1 MQLCILQ
8 KEYEEVIIHNKDYQ
22 RKLDAVKRDR
32 QRSVD
37 KLIQISGDRK
47 KALENEMSLKT
58 RVNELEHENQHL
70 IECHKELR
78 QQLAKAAL
86 MAVSTAAAKMGATS
100 MHLGGLGSDPNISQ
114 VKELTNK
121 GLQDIHIQRK
131 AIEPGIEMDPCEPPK
146 CVQPNDGSEKHT
158 NSLAAELEWSVAF
171 ASSSFSAMLST
182 LVAVI
187 AWEAQ
192 DPCTPLVFALFIV
205 VVMSLANVVQI
216 FSKIHTQQSFHAVSL
231 LSFNCFLL
239 GTLAYPASP
248 YLGQLTHAILHG
260 IAVRFLHLFAST
272 GSNNNVHISESWIEL

>member
-1 MQLCILQ
+1 MLQ
-8 KEYEEVIIHNKDYQ
+8 
-22 RKLDAVKRDR
+22 
-32 QRSVD
+32 
-37 KLIQISGDRK
+37 
-47 KALENEMSLKT
+47 
-58 RVNELEHENQHL
+58 VNELEHENQRL

-86 MAVSTAAAKMGATS
+86 MAVSTAAAKMGAPS
-100 MHLGGLGSDPNISQ
+100 MHLDGLGSDPNISQ

-131 AIEPGIEMDPCEPPK
+131 AIEPGIEMDPCKPPK

-192 DPCTPLVFALFIV
+192 VIC
-205 VVMSLANVVQI
+205 
-216 FSKIHTQQSFHAVSL
+216 HR
-231 LSFNCFLL
+231 
-239 GTLAYPASP
+239 TL
-248 YLGQLTHAILHG
+248 TCK
-260 IAVRFLHLFAST
+260 
-272 GSNNNVHISESWIEL
+272 